1 MSYVRLADRYAPV
14 TIEQRVFLVDD
25 DVFELEGASAAVGD
39 ALVSLKAGC
48 KTSDIEA
55 ALGAE
60 GSVLIKT
67 LREHGMLRNRPIST
81 SEHYQSRQIGLLD
94 DLGDPTTLQQRFA
107 RSQIAIIGCGG
118 IGAVA
123 AQHLV
128 GAGVGRL
135 MLCDGDQV
143 EGHNLNRQ
151 RPYVHSDIGS
161 RKTEALA
168 LHLQRINPEVQIET
182 VNRFLLSTDDIKAV
196 LSTSKPDLV
205 IAAAD
210 QPHDIEASIAF
221 AATEL
226 RVAFITGSVGRHR
239 GQWGPLLAPGLTC
252 CPVCFISGERR
263 REDPT
268 ILEIAKKLTPLRA
281 SFGPTNCL
289 IADLLAR
296 DILWWLAGG
305 EHIPSLES
313 RCVFHF
319 ARACTVRSSLT
330 VSCSCWQTL

>member
-128 GAGVGRL
+128 GAGACKVA
-135 MLCDGDQV
+135 V
-143 EGHNLNRQ
+143 
-151 RPYVHSDIGS
+151 
-161 RKTEALA
+161 RKSSAG
-168 LHLQRINPEVQIET
+168 
-182 VNRFLLSTDDIKAV
+182 F
-196 LSTSKPDLV
+196 
-205 IAAAD
+205 
-210 QPHDIEASIAF
+210 
-221 AATEL
+221 
-226 RVAFITGSVGRHR
+226 GSVGEHCSSRSSSL
-239 GQWGPLLAPGLTC
+239 LLACALPTHQQAVLRKS
-252 CPVCFISGERR
+252 VSKVVEIGE
-263 REDPT
+263 
-268 ILEIAKKLTPLRA
+268 LEL
-281 SFGPTNCL
+281 
-289 IADLLAR
+289 
-296 DILWWLAGG
+296 
-305 EHIPSLES
+305 PSP
-313 RCVFHF
+313 RN
-319 ARACTVRSSLT
+319 TK
-330 VSCSCWQTL
+330 